1 MSVPAPGKANERRV
15 PFANAI
21 DRFVRRVGHVIC
33 WANAALIAVIITQI
47 VLDSFGAG
55 KVALDELQW
64 HLYAFAVMMGASYA
78 QVTNSQIRV
87 DVIAS
92 RLSPRAMRR
101 WEIFGI
107 VAFALPFV
115 AVVFIHSLDFL
126 AESWRLG
133 ERSDAPLG
141 LPWRWVIKS
150 VIPMSFAL
158 LGLALVSRLVRELA
172 DLFHK
177 D

>member
-1 MSVPAPGKANERRV
+1 MSVPAPGKVHEPQV
-15 PFANAI
+15 PLADAI
-21 DRFVRRVGHVIC
+21 DRLVRKIGHVVC
-33 WANAALIAVIITQI
+33 WANAALIVVIITQV
-47 VLDSFGAG
+47 VLDGFGAG
-55 KVALDELQW
+55 RVALDELQW

-92 RLSPRAMRR
+92 RLSLRAMRR
-101 WEIFGI
+101 WEVFGI

-126 AESWRLG
+126 TESWRLG

-141 LPWRWVIKS
+141 LPWRWAIKS
-150 VIPMSFAL
+150 VIPISFAL

-172 DLFHK
+172 GLFHK

>member
-1 MSVPAPGKANERRV
+1 MSAPASEKVHEPQV
-15 PFANAI
+15 PFADAI
-21 DRFVRRVGHVIC
+21 DRLVRKIGHVVC
-33 WANAALIAVIITQI
+33 WANAALIVVIMTQI

-55 KVALDELQW
+55 RVALDELQW
-64 HLYAFAVMMGASYA
+64 HLYAFAVMMGTSYA
-78 QVTNSQIRV
+78 QVTSSQIRV

-92 RLSPRAMRR
+92 RLSLRTMRR
-101 WEIFGI
+101 WEVFGI

-150 VIPMSFAL
+150 VIPLSFAL
-158 LGLALVSRLVRELA
+158 LGFALVSRLIRELA
-172 DLFHK
+172 GLLRK